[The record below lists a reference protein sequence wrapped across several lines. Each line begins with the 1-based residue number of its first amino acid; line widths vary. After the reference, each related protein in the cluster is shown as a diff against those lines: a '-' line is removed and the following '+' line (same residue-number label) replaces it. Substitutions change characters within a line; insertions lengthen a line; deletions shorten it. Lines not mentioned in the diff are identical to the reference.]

1 MLSVTCNK
9 AYLAEGKIMQK
20 QTKGI
25 FFCDAVACP
34 HCGKIL
40 EPVTVNYSADHIT
53 DWKQDDLGEWTI
65 KTANDGKYTN
75 FTAVVCR
82 DCLKVVGILPYTVP
96 DQSH

>member
-9 AYLAEGKIMQK
+9 ACLAEGKIMQK
-20 QTKGI
+20 QTKGN

-40 EPVTVNYSADHIT
+40 EPVTIDYHADRIT
-53 DWKQDDLGEWTI
+53 EWKPKNNDEWMI

-82 DCLKVVGILPYTVP
+82 DCLKVVGVLPFTPPV
-96 DQSH
+96 DL